1 MATRKKS
8 LAPAWGSIQLPGGA
22 APVGQPSYKPSKV
35 EPYKFD
41 GSKPPKA
48 PKTPKAEDPV
58 SVNTGGGS
66 ATVAAD
72 TSAADKARRRARARA
87 RAREKAARRA
97 AADAAAYKKR
107 NEFNPLLQKYLS
119 PEELRKQASDLALLG
134 APSEESLK
142 AQGAQQVAGIT
153 GLTNALQARLG
164 GVNTQNI
171 ASIAGLGQLYK
182 DIAGQTQSAGSSAV
196 AASGAAPALAAGGNP
211 MVAANLANLTAQ
223 TAGLVPA
230 AGAIGAGLTAE
241 AGSNLTKALA
251 LRANKVSDDTA
262 RYLLQLQNQEY
273 TKATALETLK
283 QNAALL
289 GVKQGSADQT
299 ALYNNARIQNMQSQ
313 QALGWAKLDASIRKI
328 NADTGKTGAVKAAAI
343 LDSILSTANTLTAP
357 QKVFTGKQQYDVSY
371 GDGKHKKVFA
381 NSAKGA
387 AWLLRNQMGD
397 ADYKSGAY
405 TANTTGRQETV
416 LRLPSRARVEAQ
428 IRARLSNTS
437 YTPAE
442 IENILITYA
451 DAFGLNSLPA

>member
-1 MATRKKS
+1 MGELYGQGDSGTFGFGGKKPKAWGGRKKF
-8 LAPAWGSIQLPGGA
+8 GA
-22 APVGQPSYKPSKV
+22 AANNGGNGGNNS
-35 EPYKFD
+35 
-41 GSKPPKA
+41 
-48 PKTPKAEDPV
+48 
-58 SVNTGGGS
+58 GGGGGSS
-66 ATVAAD
+66 ATVAVD
-72 TSAADKARRRARARA
+72 TSAADKAKQRAKAKA
-87 RAREKAARRA
+87 DAKAAQQA
-97 AADAAAYKKR
+97 KADAAAYKKR

-171 ASIAGLGQLYK
+171 AGIAGLGQLYK

-223 TAGLVPA
+223 TVGLVPA
-230 AGAIGAGLTAE
+230 AGAIGTGLTAE

-251 LRANKVSDDTA
+251 ARANNISENTA
-262 RYLLQLQNQEY
+262 KYLLQLQNQEY

-289 GVKQGSADQT
+289 GVKQSSADQT
-299 ALYNNARIQNMQSQ
+299 ALYTNARIQNMQAMQ
-313 QALGWAKLDASIRKI
+313 NLGWAKLDASIRKI
-328 NADTGKTGAVKAAAI
+328 NADTGKSGAVKAAAI

-357 QKVFTGKQQYDVSY
+357 QKMFTGKQQYDVSY

-387 AWLLRNQMGD
+387 AWLLRGQMGD
-397 ADYKSGAY
+397 ADYKGGAY

-416 LRLPSRARVEAQ
+416 LRRPSRARVEAQ
-428 IRARLSNTS
+428 IRARLNNTS

-442 IENILITYA
+442 IDNILITYA

>member
-1 MATRKKS
+1 MGELYGQGDSGTFGFGGRKPK
-8 LAPAWGSIQLPGGA
+8 AWGGRRKFGA
-22 APVGQPSYKPSKV
+22 AANNGGNGGNNS
-35 EPYKFD
+35 
-41 GSKPPKA
+41 
-48 PKTPKAEDPV
+48 
-58 SVNTGGGS
+58 GGGGGSS

-72 TSAADKARRRARARA
+72 TSAADKARRRAKAKA
-87 RAREKAARRA
+87 DAKAAQQA
-97 AADAAAYKKR
+97 KADAAAYKKR

-134 APSEESLK
+134 APSEEALK

-171 ASIAGLGQLYK
+171 AGITGLGQLYK

-196 AASGAAPALAAGGNP
+196 AASGAAPTLAAGGNP

-223 TAGLVPA
+223 TVGLVPA

-251 LRANKVSDDTA
+251 ARANNISENTA
-262 RYLLQLQNQEY
+262 KYLLQLQNQEY

-289 GVKQGSADQT
+289 GVKQDSANQT
-299 ALYNNARIQNMQSQ
+299 ALYTNARIQNMQAMQ
-313 QALGWAKLDASIRKI
+313 NLGWAKLDASIRKI
-328 NADTGKTGAVKAAAI
+328 NADTGKSGAVKAKAI

-357 QKVFTGKQQYDVSY
+357 QKMFTGKQQYDVSY

-416 LRLPSRARVEAQ
+416 LRRPSRARVEAQ